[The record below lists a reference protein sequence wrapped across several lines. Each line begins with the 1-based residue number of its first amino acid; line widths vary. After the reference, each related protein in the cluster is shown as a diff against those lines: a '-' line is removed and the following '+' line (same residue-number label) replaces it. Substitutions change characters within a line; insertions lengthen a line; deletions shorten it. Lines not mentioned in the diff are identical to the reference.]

1 MKDNR
6 WIGARPFVFED
17 FGNAA
22 DGGGGRKPKL
32 SSPSP
37 DIVSAE
43 HGSQREATREL
54 SGELSGELSR
64 ELNQAGSKQKDLSSG
79 RVIADEDSGSALS
92 LLREKIQELD
102 LTDPHAVDFLENLRC
117 ASNLE
122 SLNQALSGNSSQKKL
137 FREIVDL
144 HAELYHLLYER
155 TYVGDGYDKSGRS
168 GDIVSALDRVLFQR
182 NEPL

>member
-1 MKDNR
+1 MKDDR

-54 SGELSGELSR
+54 SGELSGEGL
-64 ELNQAGSKQKDLSSG
+64 KQKDLSSG

>member
-17 FGNAA
+17 FGKAA

-32 SSPSP
+32 PSPSL

-43 HGSQREATREL
+43 HGSQREPTRELSREL
-54 SGELSGELSR
+54 SGELSGEGL
-64 ELNQAGSKQKDLSSG
+64 KQKAPSFG
-79 RVIADEDSGSALS
+79 RVTADEDHCAVLS
-92 LLREKIQELD
+92 LLRGKIQELD
-102 LTDPHAVDFLENLRC
+102 LSDPHAVNFLENLPC
-117 ASNLE
+117 ASDLG
-122 SLNQALSGNSSQKKL
+122 SLNQALSGNSNQKER

-144 HAELYHLLYER
+144 YAELCHLLYER
-155 TYVGDGYDKSGRS
+155 TYVGDGYDKSGVS
-168 GDIVSALDRVLFQR
+168 GDIVSALDRVLSRR

>member
-17 FGNAA
+17 FGKAA

-32 SSPSP
+32 PSPSL

-43 HGSQREATREL
+43 HGSQREPTR
-54 SGELSGELSR
+54 ELSR
-64 ELNQAGSKQKDLSSG
+64 ELSDEGLKQKAPSFG
-79 RVIADEDSGSALS
+79 RVTADEDSGSALS
-92 LLREKIQELD
+92 LLRGKIQELD
-102 LTDPHAVDFLENLRC
+102 LSDPHAVNFLENLRC
-117 ASNLE
+117 ARDLG
-122 SLNQALSGNSSQKKL
+122 SLNQALPPNSIQKER

-144 HAELYHLLYER
+144 YAELYHLLSEG
-155 TYVGDGYDKSGRS
+155 TYVGDGYDKSGAS
-168 GDIVSALDRVLFQR
+168 GDIVSALDRVLSCR